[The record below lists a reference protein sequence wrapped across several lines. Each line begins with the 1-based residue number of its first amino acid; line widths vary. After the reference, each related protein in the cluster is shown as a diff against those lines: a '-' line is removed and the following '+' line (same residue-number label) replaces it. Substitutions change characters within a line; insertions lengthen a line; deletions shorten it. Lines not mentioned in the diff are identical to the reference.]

1 VAEDIRVSREGEE
14 EEGMAVIIGQGI
26 SGTIKVAEGI
36 PEDVAVDTKET
47 EAMWTGGTRIEEG
60 DIAVAVDADNMSR
73 GIGTRMMAEGA
84 TTTAAVTA
92 IAAAADSISRI
103 GNGEEVA
110 VNGSGDSTNRR
121 MPGVENK
128 KS

>member
-1 VAEDIRVSREGEE
+1 
-14 EEGMAVIIGQGI
+14 MAVIIGQGI

-60 DIAVAVDADNMSR
+60 DIAVAVDADSMSR

-92 IAAAADSISRI
+92 IAAAAADSISRI

-110 VNGSGDSTNRR
+110 VNGSGDSTNHR